1 MRFEIFGIKHLLPL
15 VKGMGVTLQVCLIT
29 LVLGTALGLL
39 VGVALTSR
47 VRPLRAVCKAYVNIV
62 RGIPLLVIL
71 FMTFYGIP
79 LLCDVDV
86 SQSAASI
93 ASLAVYSGA
102 YIAEIVRGA
111 IQSIP
116 KGQTEAANA
125 LGMSALQRIRL
136 VILPQAV
143 RVMIPPLVGFFI
155 ALVKDSSLVSAIGYI
170 DLTRSGK
177 IVGNLTMN
185 PMLSFVFVAVF
196 YFVICYSLSR
206 LARYS
211 ERKLQINLA
220 GGKKR

>member
-1 MRFEIFGIKHLLPL
+1 MRFETFGIKHLLPL
-15 VKGMGVTLQVCLIT
+15 VKGMGVTLEVCLIT
-29 LVLGTALGLL
+29 LVLGTILGLMA
-39 VGVALTSR
+39 GIALTSR
-47 VRPLRAVCKAYVNIV
+47 IRPLRAACKAYVNIV

-86 SQSAASI
+86 SQSVASI
-93 ASLAVYSGA
+93 ASLTVYSGA

-125 LGMSALQRIRL
+125 LGMSALQRVRL

-155 ALVKDSSLVSAIGYI
+155 ALVKDSSFVSAIGYI

>member
-1 MRFEIFGIKHLLPL
+1 MRFETFGIKHLLPL
-15 VKGMGVTLQVCLIT
+15 VKGMGVTLEVCLIT
-29 LVLGTALGLL
+29 LVLGTILGLMA
-39 VGVALTSR
+39 GIALTSR
-47 VRPLRAVCKAYVNIV
+47 IRPLRAACKAYVNIV
-62 RGIPLLVIL
+62 RGIPL
-71 FMTFYGIP
+71 
-79 LLCDVDV
+79 
-86 SQSAASI
+86 
-93 ASLAVYSGA
+93 
-102 YIAEIVRGA
+102 
-111 IQSIP
+111 
-116 KGQTEAANA
+116 
-125 LGMSALQRIRL
+125 L

>member
-1 MRFEIFGIKHLLPL
+1 
-15 VKGMGVTLQVCLIT
+15 
-29 LVLGTALGLL
+29 
-39 VGVALTSR
+39 
-47 VRPLRAVCKAYVNIV
+47 
-62 RGIPLLVIL
+62 
-71 FMTFYGIP
+71 MTFYGIP

-86 SQSAASI
+86 SQSVASI
-93 ASLAVYSGA
+93 ASLTVYSGA

-125 LGMSALQRIRL
+125 LGMSALQRVRL

>member
-1 MRFEIFGIKHLLPL
+1 MRFETFEIKHLLPL
-15 VKGMGVTLQVCLIT
+15 VKGMGVTLEVCLIT
-29 LVLGTALGLL
+29 LVLGTILGLMA
-39 VGVALTSR
+39 GIALTSR
-47 VRPLRAVCKAYVNIV
+47 IRPLRAACKAYVNIV

-86 SQSAASI
+86 SQSVASI
-93 ASLAVYSGA
+93 ASLTVYSGA

-125 LGMSALQRIRL
+125 LGMSALQRVRL